1 LNRRRAI
8 KTMGG
13 IGLSVA
19 APKLL
24 LPSGVSA
31 IDDGTNPDYYT
42 PEPEVTETVGGYL
55 PQYRLVSYY
64 GFPDNPYMGIL
75 GEHDKD
81 TLLGL
86 LQDQASEYEALDPSR
101 PVIMAFEMMATV
113 AQADAGD
120 DGMFISYTDPDII
133 QDYVDYTAENGLFCV
148 LDVQFGRTSIQDQ
161 VGYIEPWL
169 KYDHVHPALDG
180 EFKVVPPEQPGQD
193 LGNLYAPDITWAQ
206 HEMVRI
212 SQENEISP
220 KMMLVHQFNWYT
232 IPDKEDVGIVP
243 GVQLVMECDGFG
255 TPEEKLET
263 YGVIITQSQIEYNGF
278 KLFYKE
284 DHPLMAPADVLA
296 LDPVPDVVIYQ

>member
-1 LNRRRAI
+1 LLKRSAMAAVNRRSFLMAAGGLVVPATARA
-8 KTMGG
+8 
-13 IGLSVA
+13 V
-19 APKLL
+19 
-24 LPSGVSA
+24 
-31 IDDGTNPDYYT
+31 DDGTNPDYYN

-55 PQYRLVSYY
+55 PGHRVVSYY

-86 LQDQASEYEALDPSR
+86 LQEQAAEYEALDPSR
-101 PVIMAFEMMATV
+101 PVVMAFELMATV

-120 DGMFISYTDPDII
+120 DGMFITYTDPAII
-133 QDYVDYTAENGLFCV
+133 QDYVDYTAEHGLFCL
-148 LDVQFGRTSIQDQ
+148 LDVQFGRQSIQDQ
-161 VGYIEPWL
+161 VGYVEEWL
-169 KYDHVHPALDG
+169 AYDHVHLALDG

-193 LGNLYAPDITWAQ
+193 LGNLYAPDITWCQ

-212 SQENEISP
+212 AQEAGISP
-220 KMMLVHQFNWYT
+220 KMLLVHQFNWYT

-263 YGVIITQSQIEYNGF
+263 YAVIITNSQIEYNGF
-278 KLFYKE
+278 KLFYQQ
-284 DHPLMAPADVLA
+284 DNPLMTPDQVLA
-296 LDPVPDVVIYQ
+296 LNPVPEIVIYQ